1 MKPSFKLLV
10 RISFLIL
17 LSTLLLAATRGA
29 AQPKATDVFD
39 QSRKLG
45 RGVNIIGYDPIW
57 RAPDQGRF
65 KAKHFKLLKQA
76 GFDSVRINLFPYR
89 CMNPSGEWGISNS
102 WFQVMDWAVA
112 QAQKQGLMVIL
123 DLHEFEAMG
132 QNPEAGKEKFLS
144 AWRQISAHC
153 RKAPASVLF
162 EVLNEPSGK
171 LTPALWNQYLSE
183 GLAIIR
189 KTNPDRTVIIGPAFW
204 NSIDHLKELNLPSED
219 HNIIVTVHYYSPMDF
234 THQGAPWAGRADK
247 LGVVW
252 LGTEKDLGAISNDFD
267 RAASWGKAHNRP
279 IFLGEFGAYD
289 KAPMDSRVRYIGSVA
304 RAAEQRGWSWAYWQ
318 FDNDFILYDIDK
330 DAWVEPI
337 RKALAPVQPQS

>member
-1 MKPSFKLLV
+1 
-10 RISFLIL
+10 
-17 LSTLLLAATRGA
+17 
-29 AQPKATDVFD
+29 
-39 QSRKLG
+39 
-45 RGVNIIGYDPIW
+45 
-57 RAPDQGRF
+57 
-65 KAKHFKLLKQA
+65 
-76 GFDSVRINLFPYR
+76 
-89 CMNPSGEWGISNS
+89 
-102 WFQVMDWAVA
+102 
-112 QAQKQGLMVIL
+112 
-123 DLHEFEAMG
+123 
-132 QNPEAGKEKFLS
+132 
-144 AWRQISAHC
+144 
-153 RKAPASVLF
+153 VLF

-234 THQGAPWAGRADK
+234 THQGAPWANRADK